1 MIRQLYRLWP
11 SPAPMLRFVSLQAA
25 LAVGQGLL
33 LGCLVPILAAL
44 LRPEPDFAA
53 ASGWLWAAG
62 IGVAV
67 YWALTV
73 VVTPLGF
80 GASSELGAQLRHRL
94 MRHLT
99 TLPLGWFT
107 AANKG
112 AFVRTVTNE
121 ATAISRICVVVGG
134 PVITCVLTPATI
146 AVVTVVVD
154 RPVGLLMLVILP
166 VALLVVRR
174 NRRITAEVVADM
186 EIDAREIAARALEFG
201 QAQPVLR
208 AAGRAD
214 ASTGHMRDALDGHR
228 RRYAH
233 GLNRLLGPDLLYA
246 GVVLAGF
253 VAVLVVGAQRI
264 LTGALPVSTGLALLV
279 LAVRFLEPLGALAG
293 HVGGLGALDTRLA
306 SVRRVLDNPAL
317 PTRHAHPLRRA
328 ADATI
333 EFDDVTYTYGA
344 PGTPPALAGVSMVC
358 PAGTT
363 TAVVGPSGAGKTT
376 LTRLIARFFDV
387 DAGAVRIG
395 GVDVRDYDHSS
406 LLADIAIVFQDVY
419 LFDTTIAE
427 NLRLA
432 RPDATDDEL
441 AAAARAAR
449 LDEVIER
456 LPHGWDTVVG
466 EAGAALSG
474 GERQRVSIARALLK
488 QARIVLVD
496 EPASA
501 LDPEN
506 EHAVAAAITELAA
519 DPARTV
525 LVIAHR
531 PATIA
536 DADQVVAVE
545 AGRIVE
551 IGAPADL
558 RTTGGAFARI
568 YDQFEEA
575 GSWRIGAATTDLS
588 APR

>member
-11 SPAPMLRFVSLQAA
+11 SPAPLIRFAGAQAA

-33 LGCLVPILAAL
+33 LGCLIPILTAV
-44 LRPEPDFAA
+44 LRPDPDLGA
-53 ASGWLWAAG
+53 ASGWLWAAAA
-62 IGVAV
+62 GVGV
-67 YWALTV
+67 YWVLTV

-80 GASSELGAQLRHRL
+80 GAAGELGARLRYRL

-134 PVITCVLTPATI
+134 PVITCTLTPATI
-146 AVVTVVVD
+146 AMVTVTVD
-154 RPVGLLMLVILP
+154 RPLGALMLVILP
-166 VALLVVRR
+166 IALLVLRR

-186 EIDAREIAARALEFG
+186 EIDARELASRALEFG
-201 QAQPVLR
+201 RAQPVLR

-214 ASTGHMRDALDGHR
+214 ARTGHLREALDGHR

-233 GLNRLLGPDLLYA
+233 GLNRLLGPDLCYA
-246 GVVLAGF
+246 GVVLTGF
-253 VAVLVVGAQRI
+253 LAVLVVGAQRV
-264 LTGALPVSTGLALLV
+264 LTGALPVPTGLALLV

-306 SVRRVLDNPAL
+306 SVRRVLDTPAL
-317 PTRHAHPLRRA
+317 PTRHTHPVRRVP
-328 ADATI
+328 DATI

-344 PGTPPALAGVSMVC
+344 PGTPRALAGVTMLC

-376 LTRLIARFFDV
+376 LTRLIARFFDP
-387 DAGAVRIG
+387 DTGAVRIG
-395 GVDVRDYDHSS
+395 GVDVRDYDHPS

-432 RPDATDDEL
+432 RPDAGPADL
-441 AAAARAAR
+441 AAVARAAR
-449 LDEVIER
+449 LDDVIDR

-466 EAGAALSG
+466 EGGATLSG

-488 QARIVLVD
+488 QARIVLID
-496 EPASA
+496 EAASA

-506 EHAVAAAITELAA
+506 EHAVAAAIADLAA
-519 DPARTV
+519 DPERTV

-536 DADQVVAVE
+536 AADRVVALD

-558 RTTGGAFARI
+558 RTTGGVFARL
-568 YDQFEEA
+568 YEQYEQA
-575 GSWRIGAATTDLS
+575 GSWHLGPAR
-588 APR
+588 